1 MKIINWQNTL
11 FFPDDIELQYNAI
24 HLLRWYVCFLL
35 LLSVP
40 SNVPH
45 DLWSFSAVD
54 SLTTSNSRYIT
65 YCLAKTMPY
74 VPELMQGLTIS

>member
-45 DLWSFSAVD
+45 DKTSGHSRP
-54 SLTTSNSRYIT
+54 LTRSQPLIPDTSHIALPKPCPMYLS
-65 YCLAKTMPY
+65 
-74 VPELMQGLTIS
+74 